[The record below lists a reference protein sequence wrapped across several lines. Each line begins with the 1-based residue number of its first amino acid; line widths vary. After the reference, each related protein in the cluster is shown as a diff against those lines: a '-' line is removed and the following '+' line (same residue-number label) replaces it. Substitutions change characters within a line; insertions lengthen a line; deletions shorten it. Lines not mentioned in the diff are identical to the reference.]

1 MKPSGP
7 FVSGASPPSLA
18 FHSYPC
24 PLDSKIT
31 HLESTVQQLYTQNA
45 HLVQIL
51 HIHEQK
57 HECEALYAGGRTVDA
72 AVSLLE
78 IKNTMSEQVRANK
91 FIMDWL
97 AGEFWHCESGYS
109 TQLLP
114 SEFTTQCITT
124 LEIAGDHAFNA
135 GKCDEAVALYSTA
148 LLLCPSTPNTLL
160 IKWARMVL
168 IHGSAND
175 ALTAATEVCFP

>member
-7 FVSGASPPSLA
+7 FVSGALPPSLA

-57 HECEALYAGGRTVDA
+57 HECEALYAGGRTVR
-72 AVSLLE
+72 
-78 IKNTMSEQVRANK
+78 SE
-91 FIMDWL
+91 
-97 AGEFWHCESGYS
+97 EH
-109 TQLLP
+109 T
-114 SEFTTQCITT
+114 SELQ
-124 LEIAGDHAFNA
+124 
-135 GKCDEAVALYSTA
+135 SQ
-148 LLLCPSTPNTLL
+148 
-160 IKWARMVL
+160 
-168 IHGSAND
+168 
-175 ALTAATEVCFP
+175 